1 MIALVSKTL
10 LVSASFLG
18 SAMCS
23 VVYLTGNRFLD
34 LQHTMFLLTN
44 DDKLHLAPISKESPR
59 VLDVGCGTGIWSIE
73 FGIVPSYQA
82 VIRPL

>member
-1 MIALVSKTL
+1 
-10 LVSASFLG
+10 
-18 SAMCS
+18 MCF

-44 DDKLHLAPISKESPR
+44 DDKLHLAPINKESPR

-73 FGIVPSYQA
+73 FGIVPTIFLLPSRNTA
-82 VIRPL
+82 TTKKRVC